1 MSQRRLYLDHGVG
14 ETRGVVTLDGRPE
27 RLLIARDGD
36 PAALALGARCVA
48 RVRKVEK
55 AFAAAFLDLP
65 GGCEALL
72 PLRADEPVPAQGSAV
87 EIEIRGE
94 ARRDKLATARLIGPA
109 EGAPRLLQAAPD
121 LAAEL
126 AAIGKDGE
134 ITEGSMARKA
144 ADAAEAEALETIHPL
159 PGGGSIAI
167 EPTRAL
173 TAIDVDLGG
182 RGGGDSK
189 RAARQ
194 ANLTALSEGAR
205 LLRLKGLGG
214 LVVFDLVG
222 KGHDARALL
231 EAARTAFAPDNPGV
245 AIDQISRFGTL
256 TLTVPRRRAPVLE
269 MLRDETGDLSAR
281 TGASRLARALERE
294 GRAAPGARLVGLCSP
309 AVLAAFESLRP
320 ALTGRLGGRFEIEAR
335 EGWPSD
341 RSEVQAR

>member
-1 MSQRRLYLDHGVG
+1 MSQRRLYLDRGIG

-36 PAALALGARCVA
+36 PPALALGARSVA
-48 RVRKVEK
+48 RVRRVEK

-72 PLRADEPVPAQGSAV
+72 PLRADETPPAQGSAL

-94 ARRDKLATARLIGPA
+94 ARRDKLATARLIGVA
-109 EGAPRLLQAAPD
+109 DGAPRLLQVAPD

-126 AAIGKDGE
+126 AAVGKDSE
-134 ITEGSMARKA
+134 FIEGPMARQV
-144 ADAAEAEALETIHPL
+144 ADAAEAEVLETIHPL

-256 TLTVPRRRAPVLE
+256 TLTVPRRRAPVLDV
-269 MLRDETGDLSAR
+269 LRDETGDISPLTA
-281 TGASRLARALERE
+281 ALRLARALERQ
-294 GRAAPGARLVGLCSP
+294 GRLSPGGRLLGRCSP
-309 AVLAAFESLRP
+309 AVLAAFAVLRP
-320 ALTGRLGGRFEIEAR
+320 ALSGRLGARFEIEAC
-335 EGWPSD
+335 EGWSAD
-341 RSEVQAR
+341 RLDVQAR